1 MGDNMNTDNKNTEL
15 NDTDKK
21 IHISDVRNSVEL
33 MLENE
38 KNVMNYLASDKLL
51 IYHNDTYSFS
61 RDGKQNDLDKAKYRV
76 SALEDVLKHCF

>member
-1 MGDNMNTDNKNTEL
+1 MNTDNKNTEL
-15 NDTDKK
+15 NDTYKK

-38 KNVMNYLASDKLL
+38 KNIMNYLASDKLL